1 MKKYMKGDKKSK
13 ALVLTLIVALIALG
27 SVSITSFA
35 DQGAKKKTSTT
46 ALRRRRR
53 RRQTTRPST
62 CSLTQTAENIRELSV
77 KKGRFIMTAMK
88 MQSCLSR

>member
-1 MKKYMKGDKKSK
+1 MKKYMKGDKRLK

-27 SVSITSFA
+27 GVSITSFA
-35 DQGAKKKTSTT
+35 DQGAKKTSTT
-46 ALRRRRR
+46 ALRRRRG

-77 KKGRFIMTAMK
+77 KKGHFIMTAMK